1 MTMHPGAVST
11 HYGSPRASWSR
22 PAALGLLLA
31 ACLTAHAA
39 PADEIPPPA
48 RQRAERLTFDPTL
61 DRWITAPE
69 PIPGTE
75 DGDLDIVRQYTA
87 AEDFRTALKAVQ
99 RWVKLYGET
108 APRYSEALFLEGNA
122 HLGLGD
128 YRAAS
133 KAFQKLLDDYPGS
146 PYAERA
152 LSAQFRIAEQYLAGK
167 RRKAMWGLLRIK
179 DRDGGIKILDDMVVN
194 YSDTPLAEQAQ
205 LAKANY
211 YYERGEFELAE
222 DEYARFARDFPRS
235 RYQPK
240 ALLWSAYSALAS
252 FPGIE
257 FDDASLIEA
266 EERFRQFMRSYPAH
280 AEQLDVPV
288 FMEQISA
295 TRADK
300 TNAIARF
307 YERTRQPNAARF
319 YYRATIER
327 WPNTPAAAEA
337 QGRLVALGAGSAG
350 SDLDTLPDLFTDDSE
365 PFTDEDVNSTQPE
378 SGDQP

>member
-11 HYGSPRASWSR
+11 HDGSPRASWSR

-48 RQRAERLTFDPTL
+48 RQRAERLTFDPTV
-61 DRWITAPE
+61 DRWIAAPE

-87 AEDFRTALKAVQ
+87 AEDFKTALKAVQ

-167 RRKAMWGLLRIK
+167 RRKAITITARRTVTLKSGDSRVRVKLSK
-179 DRDGGIKILDDMVVN
+179 AAK
-194 YSDTPLAEQAQ
+194 TAEDVLNKASEDAKRTTKAATEEAAPE
-205 LAKANY
+205 AKAMTKK
-211 YYERGEFELAE
+211 ELETIRNTVEEELKEALE
-222 DEYARFARDFPRS
+222 FARTSPV
-235 RYQPK
+235 PEE
-240 ALLWSAYSALAS
+240 SAL
-252 FPGIE
+252 FEG
-257 FDDASLIEA
+257 L
-266 EERFRQFMRSYPAH
+266 Y
-280 AEQLDVPV
+280 V
-288 FMEQISA
+288 
-295 TRADK
+295 
-300 TNAIARF
+300 
-307 YERTRQPNAARF
+307 
-319 YYRATIER
+319 
-327 WPNTPAAAEA
+327 
-337 QGRLVALGAGSAG
+337 
-350 SDLDTLPDLFTDDSE
+350 
-365 PFTDEDVNSTQPE
+365 
-378 SGDQP
+378 